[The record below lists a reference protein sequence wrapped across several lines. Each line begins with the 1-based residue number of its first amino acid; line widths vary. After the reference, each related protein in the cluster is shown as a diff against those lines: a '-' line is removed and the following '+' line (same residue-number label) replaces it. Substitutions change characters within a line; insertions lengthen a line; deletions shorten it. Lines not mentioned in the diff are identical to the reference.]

1 MHWYKSQTLPSLT
14 PPKRELYHDTRMV
27 KSLSKDMHSSTSLG
41 KMHDIQSP
49 LPSWDTQKRTIWE
62 STSINWSETTI
73 VNISFRPS
81 TSRVQF
87 FASIANPKP
96 PGFKKPLRSCLMSL
110 TMCNIDT
117 SENTQ
122 NFFLFFFFQQ
132 ANIQNFIISMVVKV
146 STYHT
151 INYGTAC
158 MHMKYRNNSSYLGI
172 WQVKMK
178 KNLAIIKG
186 FTPFWSKWSIW
197 NWELIDVTVSC
208 FG

>member
-1 MHWYKSQTLPSLT
+1 
-14 PPKRELYHDTRMV
+14 MV

-117 SENTQ
+117 FENTQ
-122 NFFLFFFFQQ
+122 NFFFFFFSTGKHTELY
-132 ANIQNFIISMVVKV
+132 NINGCKSEHIPHDKLWYCMHAYEIQEQFIIF
-146 STYHT
+146 
-151 INYGTAC
+151 
-158 MHMKYRNNSSYLGI
+158 RNLTG
-172 WQVKMK
+172 
-178 KNLAIIKG
+178 
-186 FTPFWSKWSIW
+186 
-197 NWELIDVTVSC
+197 
-208 FG
+208 